1 MLVRTPHPEAT
12 ESAFGYV
19 LRLAE
24 ANGYPS
30 PRTVLDYAGF
40 ARQGTPISTL
50 PLTKLASVTGLP
62 EPELETIAYVARGGD
77 GRTRFKI
84 LGHDLGQHHSGLP
97 LSLRDPVICPACV
110 AEQGYID
117 AFWDLE
123 QAVACPI
130 HGCKALSRCPVCSE
144 PLSWFRPGLL
154 TCGCEADL
162 SAAHAEAASSEVLA
176 LMAVVRA
183 KLHREPLRDLPN
195 DTGLPHVEL
204 DSISLRSML
213 GILSTLARFSLESKG
228 QSKEV
233 GRYSAMR
240 EAAECLARFPK
251 GFHQMLEHLG
261 LRYRGATSGAVGLRK
276 QFEPFYA
283 PMFKQSA
290 FRKDAAF
297 LRNAFVVFGQ
307 AEWGQAAVDPKL
319 LKGMRGNAQSTGFL
333 TLNQLA
339 REKGIRPITL
349 KRWAERGLITIH
361 SIKSA
366 NHVRHIVNEDTLD
379 FGKQAP
385 GRTMHERKAAAFI
398 GLPVS
403 VLHGLRESGHYAVAH
418 MPKHKHGY
426 HEADL
431 AAFREKLLERACG
444 TKSDG
449 AAGDAVSLGHVMREM
464 NFLQR
469 DGKAS
474 FLAAFLEGTID
485 AIGMKGR
492 DIAAI
497 QFRRADVIAY
507 VTKVRLNPSND
518 ALTQRDAASYL
529 SCDCAAILGLVR
541 RRLLS
546 AVSVAGRIRVE
557 RNSVDTF
564 AGKYRSLLAVAN
576 REKTSVGRLT
586 RLCRDS
592 GIAVLSMARKNG
604 KGVPFILRTDEP
616 KLLEHVGTHPTG
628 KMQQELRARE
638 NPGVVQKLRAYLQ
651 NLKCSGTELPRRA
664 GRPQLAA
671 IAMACGFDRGVL
683 YKNKEAVALLA
694 RWNEVE
700 QRQHSHP
707 VKAGIMDLRSYIEE
721 LETSGTLP
729 RLRGGRINRCQL
741 VRQCGVHRNA
751 IYNDKAIVE
760 LLARL
765 DETYL
770 APLPIN
776 SDRTE

>member
-1 MLVRTPHPEAT
+1 MLVRTPHPEPT

-30 PRTVLDYAGF
+30 PKDVLEYAEF
-40 ARQGTPISTL
+40 ERQGTPSSTL
-50 PLTKLASVTGLP
+50 PLTKLAAVTGLS
-62 EPELETIAYVARGGD
+62 ETELETIAYVARDGEGG
-77 GRTRFKI
+77 TRFKI
-84 LGHDLGQHHSGLP
+84 LGHDLGQHHSRLP
-97 LSLRDPVICPACV
+97 LNLRDPVICPACV
-110 AEQGYID
+110 VEQGYVD
-117 AFWDLE
+117 AFWDLQ

-130 HGCKALSRCPVCSE
+130 HGGKALSRCPACGE

-154 TCGCEADL
+154 TCTCDADL
-162 SAAHAEAASSEVLA
+162 SKAHVEAASPEVLA

-183 KLHREPLRDLPN
+183 KLHGEPLSDLPN
-195 DTGLPHVEL
+195 DIGVPLAEL
-204 DSISLRSML
+204 DSISLRSTL
-213 GILSTLARFSLESKG
+213 GILSILARFSLESKG
-228 QSKEV
+228 QSREGDRYV
-233 GRYSAMR
+233 GVR
-240 EAAECLARFPK
+240 EAAECLARFPT
-251 GFHQMLEHLG
+251 GFHQMLRRLG
-261 LRYRGATSGAVGLRK
+261 RRYKAASSGAVGLRK

-283 PMFKQSA
+283 AMFKQSA

-297 LRNAFVVFGQ
+297 LRNAFVAFGQ

-319 LKGMRGNAQSTGFL
+319 LKGMRGNAQSAGFL

-339 REKGIRPITL
+339 REKGVRPITL
-349 KRWAERGLITIH
+349 KRWAERGLIAIH

-366 NHVRHIVNEDTLD
+366 NHVRHIINEQTLD

-385 GRTMHERKAAAFI
+385 GTTMYERKAAAFI

-431 AAFREKLLERACG
+431 AMFREKLLERACG

-449 AAGDAVSLGHVMREM
+449 AAGEVVSLGHVMREM

-474 FLAAFLEGTID
+474 LLAAFLEGRID
-485 AIGMKGR
+485 AIGTKGR

-497 QFRRADVIAY
+497 QFRRADVTAFISRS
-507 VTKVRLNPSND
+507 RLRPSND

-529 SCDCAAILGLVR
+529 SCDSAVILELMR
-541 RRLLS
+541 RGFLS
-546 AVSVAGRIRVE
+546 AVRVAGRIRVE
-557 RNSVDTF
+557 RNSLDTF
-564 AGKYRSLLAVAN
+564 AEKYLSLLAVAKN
-576 REKTSVGRLT
+576 EKTSVGRLT
-586 RLCRDS
+586 QHCRDD
-592 GIAVLSMARKNG
+592 GIEVLNIPRQNG
-604 KGVPFILRTDEP
+604 KAVSFIFRTDEP
-616 KLLEHVGTHPTG
+616 KLLEHVRTHPTL
-628 KMQQELRARE
+628 KMQQELRAQE
-638 NPGVVQKLRAYLQ
+638 NPGVVPKLRAYLQ
-651 NLKCSGTELPRRA
+651 NLRSSGAELPRRA
-664 GRPQLAA
+664 GRPNLAA

-700 QRQHSHP
+700 QRQHSQP
-707 VKAGIMDLRSYIEE
+707 VRAGLMDLRSYIEE

-729 RLRGGRINRCQL
+729 RLRGGRINRCRL
-741 VRQCGVHRNA
+741 ARECGVHRNA
-751 IYNDKAIVE
+751 IYNDKTIVE

-765 DETYL
+765 DEM
-770 APLPIN
+770 
-776 SDRTE
+776 

>member
-1 MLVRTPHPEAT
+1 MLVRTPHPEPT
-12 ESAFGYV
+12 ESPFGYV

-30 PRTVLDYAGF
+30 PRVVLDYAEF
-40 ARQGTPISTL
+40 ERQGTPSSTL
-50 PLTKLASVTGLP
+50 PLTKLASVTGLS
-62 EPELETIAYVARGGD
+62 ETELETIAIVARDGE

-97 LSLRDPVICPACV
+97 LNLRHPVICPACV

-130 HGCKALSRCPVCSE
+130 HGCKALSRCPACGE
-144 PLSWFRPGLL
+144 PLSWFRAGLL

-162 SAAHAEAASSEVLA
+162 STAHAEAASPEVLP
-176 LMAVVRA
+176 LMAAVHA
-183 KLHREPLRDLPN
+183 KLHGEPLRDLPN
-195 DTGLPHVEL
+195 DIGLPHAEL

-228 QSKEV
+228 QPIEV
-233 GRYSAMR
+233 DRYAAVC
-240 EAAECLARFPK
+240 EAAECLARFPT
-251 GFHQMLEHLG
+251 GFHQMLRSLG
-261 LRYRGATSGAVGLRK
+261 RRYKAASSGAVGLRK

-283 PMFKQSA
+283 AMFKQSA

-297 LRNAFVVFGQ
+297 LRNAFVAFGQ

-319 LKGMRGNAQSTGFL
+319 LKGMRANAQSAGFL

-349 KRWAERGLITIH
+349 KPWAERGLIAIH

-366 NHVRHIVNEDTLD
+366 NHVRHIVNEHTLD

-385 GRTMHERKAAAFI
+385 GRTMRERKAAAFI

-403 VLHGLRESGHYAVAH
+403 VLHGLRESGHYAVTH

-444 TKSDG
+444 KKSDG
-449 AAGDAVSLGHVMREM
+449 AAGEVVSLGHVMRQM

-474 FLAAFLEGTID
+474 FLAAFLEGRID
-485 AIGMKGR
+485 AIGTKGR

-497 QFRRADVIAY
+497 QFRRADVTAFIRRS
-507 VTKVRLNPSND
+507 RLNPSND

-529 SCDCAAILGLVR
+529 SCD
-541 RRLLS
+541 S
-546 AVSVAGRIRVE
+546 AVILELIRQGFFSAVRVAGQVRVE
-557 RNSVDTF
+557 RNSLDTF
-564 AGKYRSLLAVAN
+564 AGRYVSLLAVAN
-576 REKTSVGRLT
+576 NEKTSVGRLT
-586 RLCRDS
+586 QHCRDS

-604 KGVPFILRTDEP
+604 KEVPFILRTDEP
-616 KLLEHVGTHPTG
+616 KLLEYVETHPTG

-638 NPGVVQKLRAYLQ
+638 NPGVVPKLRAYLQ
-651 NLKCSGTELPRRA
+651 NLKCSGAELPRRA
-664 GRPQLAA
+664 GRPKLAA

-694 RWNEVE
+694 QWNEVE
-700 QRQHSHP
+700 QRQHSQP
-707 VKAGIMDLRSYIEE
+707 VKAGFMDLRRYIKE
-721 LETSGTLP
+721 LEASGTLP
-729 RLRGGRINRCQL
+729 RLRGGRINRCRL
-741 VRQCGVHRNA
+741 ARQCGVHRNA
-751 IYNDKAIVE
+751 IHNNKAVVE

-770 APLPIN
+770 ATLPIN
-776 SDRTE
+776 SHRTE